1 MYVSTHVV
9 YTAVFIAYCIER
21 QREEIWTTGN
31 TCSFISPP
39 KLPNQWFFKNVLF
52 PQPLPKNP
60 FIIFKKNMIIK
71 NALRLKCIILISSVL
86 GGLWL
91 GFGLIFAGIDL
102 WLDPYK
108 PNFKTAVRLIRN
120 NHKIKTEIIKK
131 YKFFSTVRN

>member
-1 MYVSTHVV
+1 
-9 YTAVFIAYCIER
+9 
-21 QREEIWTTGN
+21 
-31 TCSFISPP
+31 
-39 KLPNQWFFKNVLF
+39 
-52 PQPLPKNP
+52 
-60 FIIFKKNMIIK
+60 MIIK

-131 YKFFSTVRN
+131 CKFFFQLFEINSNSKFNHYFQNNLNNPVPTLLHFCHVLPVLKTG